1 MARDAV
7 LEQDSD
13 RSLAQRHRY
22 VSNYYAYVPL
32 YPSVVKNI
40 SVLCQFTYQLH

>member
-13 RSLAQRHRY
+13 RSLAQRYWY
-22 VSNYYAYVPL
+22 VNSSYAYVPL
-32 YPSVVKNI
+32 YPSIVKNI